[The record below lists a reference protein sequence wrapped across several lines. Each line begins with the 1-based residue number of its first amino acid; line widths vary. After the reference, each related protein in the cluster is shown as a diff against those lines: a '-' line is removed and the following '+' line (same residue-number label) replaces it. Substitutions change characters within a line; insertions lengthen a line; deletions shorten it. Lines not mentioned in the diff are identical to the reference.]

1 MALNKVMLIGNVGN
15 DPEIRYLDSNP
26 QSPQGNAKVASFRLA
41 TTERYRDRNGETRE
55 NTEWHNIVAWR
66 SNADLVEKFVHKGSQ
81 IYIEGKLRTR
91 QWTDQTGNKRF
102 TTEVQA
108 DNIQLLGKRPDAPQ
122 GGQPGQPGQGTPG
135 GYQGQNGYSGQSG
148 YQGSYAPAG
157 PAPQPAA
164 PAYAPPPAQPVYP
177 TPAAAVNP
185 TQRVVQ
191 GFGPPAAFLSKAPYS
206 STSSTGQWSEPKIS
220 SWMAVERMRS
230 RRAAETTK

>member
-26 QSPQGNAKVASFRLA
+26 QSPQGNTKVASFRLA

-66 SNADLVEKFVHKGSQ
+66 SNADLVEKFVHRGSQ
-81 IYIEGKLRTR
+81 IFIEGKLRTR

-102 TTEVQA
+102 TTEIQA

-122 GGQPGQPGQGTPG
+122 GDQA
-135 GYQGQNGYSGQSG
+135 GYSGQSRYLGQGSQSG
-148 YQGSYAPAG
+148 YQGGYSGQGFQHQGQGSQSGYQGPGSPAPGGYAPQAGPMG

-164 PAYAPPPAQPVYP
+164 PAYSPQPAQPAS
-177 TPAAAVNP
+177 PADE
-185 TQRVVQ
+185 
-191 GFGPPAAFLSKAPYS
+191 GPNDDLPF
-206 STSSTGQWSEPKIS
+206 
-220 SWMAVERMRS
+220 
-230 RRAAETTK
+230 